1 MARYK
6 RSSLI
11 NANRYAAAQSHV
23 LKAASK
29 RAKMEIKKRRIQAA
43 IKAGLISESAGE
55 SRRDITGKSKILS
68 TNRPSRPSFPP

>member
-29 RAKMEIKKRRIQAA
+29 RAKMEIKKRRIHAA
-43 IKAGLISESAGE
+43 IKAG
-55 SRRDITGKSKILS
+55 
-68 TNRPSRPSFPP
+68 